1 MTNDEKIK
9 EIQQELKQLSQ
20 KQVELSKAHQQK
32 VKSYKEK
39 VQAFEQ
45 KVKDYEQQ
53 KSLYQRLFGQPPLQP
68 DPELSVD
75 PELLPDPELQSVND
89 EIARL
94 EKDKDN
100 YFKILQAA
108 ASIPPP
114 VPEVDWSKSPLY
126 WKRLAKFG
134 LITPAEQFN
143 AYTSFAGGMAGLG
156 YAASN
161 FYRAHHLFKLTHCKE
176 KTEEWTYHW
185 ARARATPQQIELAS
199 YWIGRFQMRGYLG
212 LGPPLLFVV
221 YMWSK
226 RKQ

>member
-20 KQVELSKAHQQK
+20 KQVELLKSHQQR
-32 VKSYKEK
+32 VKSYKQR

-53 KSLYQRLFGQPPLQP
+53 KSLHQRLFGQPPLQP
-68 DPELSVD
+68 DPELLVD
-75 PELLPDPELQSVND
+75 PELSPDPELQSVKD
-89 EIARL
+89 EIAHL
-94 EKDKDN
+94 ERDKEN

-114 VPEVDWSKSPLY
+114 VPEVDWSKSPFY

-134 LITPAEQFN
+134 LITPADQFN
-143 AYTSFAGGMAGLG
+143 AYTSFAGGMVGLG

-199 YWIGRFQMRGYLG
+199 YWIERFKFRGFLG
-212 LGPPLLFVV
+212 LGPPLLFVF

>member
-1 MTNDEKIK
+1 MIPFLKFKNKLFVQPFHLFHIMTNDEKI
-9 EIQQELKQLSQ
+9 EQIQQELKQLSQ
-20 KQVELSKAHQQK
+20 KQVELSKAHQQ
-32 VKSYKEK
+32 
-39 VQAFEQ
+39 QFF
-45 KVKDYEQQ
+45 
-53 KSLYQRLFGQPPLQP
+53 LYRWLQQP
-68 DPELSVD
+68 DPELQAVIS
-75 PELLPDPELQSVND
+75 
-89 EIARL
+89 EITRL

-114 VPEVDWSKSPLY
+114 VPEVDWTKSPLY

-143 AYTSFAGGMAGLG
+143 AYTSFAGGMVGLG

-176 KTEEWTYHW
+176 KTKEWTHHW

-199 YWIGRFQMRGYLG
+199 YWIERFKVRGYLG

>member
-1 MTNDEKIK
+1 MNDEKIK

-20 KQVELSKAHQQK
+20 KQVELAKSHQQ
-32 VKSYKEK
+32 
-39 VQAFEQ
+39 QFF
-45 KVKDYEQQ
+45 
-53 KSLYQRLFGQPPLQP
+53 LYRWLQG
-68 DPELSVD
+68 
-75 PELLPDPELQSVND
+75 PDPELQSVKD
-89 EIARL
+89 
-94 EKDKDN
+94 DKDN

-108 ASIPPP
+108 ASSPPP

-134 LITPAEQFN
+134 LITLAKQFN
-143 AYTSFAGGMAGLG
+143 AYTSFAGGMVGLG
-156 YAASN
+156 YAAASN

-185 ARARATPQQIELAS
+185 ARARATPQHIELAS
-199 YWIGRFQMRGYLG
+199 YWIERFKFRGFLD
-212 LGPPLLFVV
+212 LGPPLLFVF

>member
-1 MTNDEKIK
+1 MTNDEKIEIEK
-9 EIQQELKQLSQ
+9 IQQELKQLSQ
-20 KQVELSKAHQQK
+20 KHLELSKAHQQR
-32 VKSYKEK
+32 VKSHE
-39 VQAFEQ
+39 EQ
-45 KVKDYEQQ
+45 KT
-53 KSLYQRLFGQPPLQP
+53 LYQHLLGQPPLP
-68 DPELSVD
+68 
-75 PELLPDPELQSVND
+75 PDPELQAVNS
-89 EIARL
+89 EIEDLKEQRRRL
-94 EKDKDN
+94 YD
-100 YFKILQAA
+100 ILQAA

-114 VPEVDWSKSPLY
+114 VPEVDWTKSPLY
-126 WKRLAKFG
+126 WKRLAEFG

-143 AYTSFAGGMAGLG
+143 AYTSFAGGMVGLG

-161 FYRAHHLFKLTHCKE
+161 FYRSHHLFKLTHCEE

-199 YWIGRFQMRGYLG
+199 YWIERFKMRGYLG

>member
-1 MTNDEKIK
+1 MNDEKIEK
-9 EIQQELKQLSQ
+9 LQQELRQLCQ
-20 KQVELSKAHQQK
+20 KRLELEKTHQQR
-32 VKSYKEK
+32 VKSYKERL
-39 VQAFEQ
+39 QAFEQ

-53 KSLYQRLFGQPPLQP
+53 KSLYQRLFGQPPLHP
-68 DPELSVD
+68 DPELLVD
-75 PELLPDPELQSVND
+75 PELSPDPELQAVKE
-89 EIARL
+89 EIAHLKTREL
-94 EKDKDN
+94 EYLKL
-100 YFKILQAA
+100 LQAA
-108 ASIPPP
+108 ASAPPP

-143 AYTSFAGGMAGLG
+143 AYTSFAGGMVGLV
-156 YAASN
+156 YAVSN
-161 FYRAHHLFKLTHCKE
+161 FHRAHHLFKLTYCKE

-199 YWIGRFQMRGYLG
+199 YWIERFKFRGFLG
-212 LGPPLLFVV
+212 LGPPLMFVF

>member
-1 MTNDEKIK
+1 MNDEKIEIK
-9 EIQQELKQLSQ
+9 EIQKKLMQLSQ
-20 KQVELSKAHQQK
+20 KQVELEKTHQQ
-32 VKSYKEK
+32 
-39 VQAFEQ
+39 QFF
-45 KVKDYEQQ
+45 
-53 KSLYQRLFGQPPLQP
+53 LYRWLQGP
-68 DPELSVD
+68 DPELLSVTSRIQD
-75 PELLPDPELQSVND
+75 LKEDKR
-89 EIARL
+89 RL
-94 EKDKDN
+94 YD
-100 YFKILQAA
+100 IIQAA

-143 AYTSFAGGMAGLG
+143 AYTSFAGGMVGLG

-161 FYRAHHLFKLTHCKE
+161 FYRSHHLFKLTHCKE

-199 YWIGRFQMRGYLG
+199 YWIERFKFRGFLG
-212 LGPPLLFVV
+212 LGPPSLFVF

>member
-1 MTNDEKIK
+1 MIFLTNDEKIEK
-9 EIQQELKQLSQ
+9 IQQELKQLSQ
-20 KQVELSKAHQQK
+20 KQVELLKSHQQ
-32 VKSYKEK
+32 
-39 VQAFEQ
+39 QFF
-45 KVKDYEQQ
+45 
-53 KSLYQRLFGQPPLQP
+53 LYRWLQG
-68 DPELSVD
+68 
-75 PELLPDPELQSVND
+75 PDPELQAVIS
-89 EIARL
+89 EITRL

-114 VPEVDWSKSPLY
+114 VPEVDWTKSPLY
-126 WKRLAKFG
+126 WKRLANFG

-143 AYTSFAGGMAGLG
+143 AYTSFAGGMVGLG

-199 YWIGRFQMRGYLG
+199 YWIERFKMRGYLG

-226 RKQ
+226 RTQ

>member
-1 MTNDEKIK
+1 MNDEKIEIK
-9 EIQQELKQLSQ
+9 EIQKKLEQVSQ
-20 KQVELSKAHQQK
+20 KQVELEKAHQQ
-32 VKSYKEK
+32 
-39 VQAFEQ
+39 QFF
-45 KVKDYEQQ
+45 
-53 KSLYQRLFGQPPLQP
+53 LYRWLQGP
-68 DPELSVD
+68 DPEVLSVK
-75 PELLPDPELQSVND
+75 E
-89 EIARL
+89 EIVRL
-94 EKDKDN
+94 DRDKEN

-143 AYTSFAGGMAGLG
+143 AYTSFAGGMVGLG

-161 FYRAHHLFKLTHCKE
+161 FYRSHHLFKLTHCKE

-199 YWIGRFQMRGYLG
+199 YWIERFKFRGFLG
-212 LGPPLLFVV
+212 LGPPSLFVF

>member
-1 MTNDEKIK
+1 MNDEKIK

-20 KQVELSKAHQQK
+20 KQLELSKSHQQR
-32 VKSYKEK
+32 VKSHEEHKT
-39 VQAFEQ
+39 
-45 KVKDYEQQ
+45 
-53 KSLYQRLFGQPPLQP
+53 LYQHFFGQPPLQP
-68 DPELSVD
+68 DPELQAVISKIED
-75 PELLPDPELQSVND
+75 LKEDKR
-89 EIARL
+89 RL
-94 EKDKDN
+94 YD
-100 YFKILQAA
+100 ILQAA

-114 VPEVDWSKSPLY
+114 VPEVDWTKSPLY

-143 AYTSFAGGMAGLG
+143 AYTSFAGGMVGLG

>member
-1 MTNDEKIK
+1 MNDAKIEK
-9 EIQQELKQLSQ
+9 IQQELKQLSQ
-20 KQVELSKAHQQK
+20 KQVELSKTHQQR
-32 VKSYKEK
+32 VNSYKER

-53 KSLYQRLFGQPPLQP
+53 KSLHQRLFGQPPLQP
-68 DPELSVD
+68 DPELLVN
-75 PELLPDPELQSVND
+75 PELSPDPELQAVKE

-94 EKDKDN
+94 DRREQE
-100 YFKILQAA
+100 YLKILQAA
-108 ASIPPP
+108 ASSPPP

-126 WKRLAKFG
+126 WKRLAEFG

-143 AYTSFAGGMAGLG
+143 AFTSFAGGMVGLG

-161 FYRAHHLFKLTHCKE
+161 FYSAHHLFKLTNCKE
-176 KTEEWTYHW
+176 KTQEWTYHW

-199 YWIGRFQMRGYLG
+199 YWIGRFKFRGFLG
-212 LGPPLLFVV
+212 LGPPSLFVF